1 MSDYTPVSC
10 ELYDKLEA
18 IATLHR
24 TSQITYQNQANE
36 KVNVETKIVD
46 VYANDGADYCK
57 FEDGTVVRL
66 DKLQAIEAGGEK
78 VL

>member
-24 TSQITYQNQANE
+24 TSQITYQNQAGE
-36 KVNVETKIVD
+36 DTDVETKIVD
-46 VYANDGADYCK
+46 VYAKDGADYCK

-66 DKLQAIEAGGEK
+66 DKLKAIEAGGEK
-78 VL
+78 VW

>member
-1 MSDYTPVSC
+1 MSEYTPVSC

-24 TSQITYQNQANE
+24 TSQITYQNQASE
-36 KVNVETKIVD
+36 KVAVETKIVD
-46 VYANDGADYCK
+46 VYAKDGADYCK
-57 FEDGTVVRL
+57 FEDGTIVRL
-66 DKLQAIEAGGEK
+66 DKLQAIEVSGEK

>member
-24 TSQITYQNQANE
+24 TSQIAYRTEAGE
-36 KVNVETKIVD
+36 KVQVESKIVD
-46 VYANDGADYCK
+46 VYAKDGADYCK
-57 FEDGTVVRL
+57 LANDAIIRL
-66 DKLQAIEAGGEK
+66 DQLEAIEAGGEK